1 MTKVL
6 RLSDGKI
13 FSSPRGVAMEADKP
27 IEREVYYCCRGY
39 LEAVNGEKYEWIL
52 DDEKDR
58 GRREYD
64 ESYWD
69 RRGKWMNRA
78 WVLKWR
84 AMFILEWLDRKYT
97 SGAWLRTGQIANGI
111 CEVGKQMSVDYAW
124 KPTAQSLS
132 KHVHTYS
139 AFYTITIGMEERNLS
154 VPGYKGRIFKFTPP
168 TEDIDVDAVLE
179 ELADSWDWG
188 RGKPVIRL
196 SDNKRFRSMSEAE
209 RVTGIPYY
217 QILHNCESDIAHCIV
232 PLTNEKMEF
241 KYATEVSTE
250 N

>member
-6 RLSDGKI
+6 RVRDGKI

-39 LEAVNGEKYEWIL
+39 LEAVNGEEYVWVPE
-52 DDEKDR
+52 DTEDR
-58 GRREYD
+58 GRLEYD
-64 ESYWD
+64 ESYWA
-69 RRGKWMNRA
+69 RRGKWMNRT

-84 AMFILEWLDRKYT
+84 AMFIQEWLTQKYLP
-97 SGAWLRTGQIANGI
+97 GAWLRPGQIASGI
-111 CEVGKQMSVDYAW
+111 CEVGKQMNADYSW
-124 KPTAQSLS
+124 EPTSQSLS
-132 KHVHTYS
+132 KHLHAY
-139 AFYTITIGMEERNLS
+139 AEFYVLVLGMEERNLS
-154 VPGYKGRIFKFTPP
+154 VPGYKGRIFKFIPP

-179 ELADSWDWG
+179 ELANGGDWG

-217 QILHNCESDIAHCIV
+217 QILHCCEGDIEHCIV
-232 PLTNEKMEF
+232 PLTSEKMEF
-241 KYATEVSTE
+241 KYATEIDRT
-250 N
+250 